1 MILLQK
7 CSCPWAGRSHRV
19 MRPFTR
25 GARMIPCTFCAWL
38 GCADKYSLKSF
49 ITDKIRSALENQ
61 DFVNRLRKLQVSNT
75 EPECFP
81 CSGRGGNRTDPG
93 VVLSGKER
101 ERQTFLPQGQK
112 GMLWVWRGQYCLL
125 LLVKTVQ
132 KNCFL
137 WCSWQHRTIR

>member
-1 MILLQK
+1 
-7 CSCPWAGRSHRV
+7 

-49 ITDKIRSALENQ
+49 ITDKIRGALENQ

-81 CSGRGGNRTDPG
+81 CSGRGGNGTDPG
-93 VVLSGKER
+93 VVPLEKNESGRHFYRRVK
-101 ERQTFLPQGQK
+101 
-112 GMLWVWRGQYCLL
+112 RGCCGYGVGSIACCCL
-125 LLVKTVQ
+125 
-132 KNCFL
+132 
-137 WCSWQHRTIR
+137 